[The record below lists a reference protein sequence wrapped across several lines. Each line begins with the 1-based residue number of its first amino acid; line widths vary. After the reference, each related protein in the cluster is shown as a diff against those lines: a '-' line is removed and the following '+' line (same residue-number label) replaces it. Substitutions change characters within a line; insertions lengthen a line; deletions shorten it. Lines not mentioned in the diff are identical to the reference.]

1 MAAAEAEPMV
11 QLVAKDEVRLDM
23 PLAHTSQSLLLR
35 ELLDDAPEGETPEV
49 PIPIVDGATLKYV
62 VEYAALR
69 HKNPPREIERPLNSS
84 LFSVIDELDKKFV
97 TPMDEATVQRVL
109 VAANFLNYP
118 TLKALMCARCA
129 EWMKEKNVDEIRA
142 MFGIVNDFTPEE
154 IAALR
159 KEHGL
164 DSGAAQA

>member
-1 MAAAEAEPMV
+1 V
-11 QLVAKDEVRLDM
+11 LVAKDDVRLEV

-35 ELLDDAPEGETPEV
+35 ELLDDAPEGDAPEV

-62 VEYAALR
+62 VEYFALR
-69 HKNPPREIERPLNSS
+69 HKNPPREIERPLNQS
-84 LFSVIDELDKKFV
+84 LFNVIDEADKKFV
-97 TPMDEATVQRVL
+97 EPLDEATVQRVL

-118 TLKALMCARCA
+118 ELKALMCARCA
-129 EWMKEKNVDEIRA
+129 EWMKEKSVEEIRA

-154 IAALR
+154 VAALR

-164 DSGAAQA
+164 DTAAA